1 MTTIADD
8 SPWLSSWT
16 LRSLHGLVLRRT
28 RPDDAGQF
36 RAVPVLFAG
45 SATVP
50 PSPEAVLGQVDDL
63 FRVWRSDLDH
73 AVIVAARYHAQLM
86 AIHPFVDGN
95 GRTGRL
101 MMNLFLLKHHYPPP
115 ALIEPDQRGA
125 YLDALSAADGGDE
138 VPLISVVTSALE
150 RTVAIHEQ
158 LVPALSREPQ
168 RPDRS
173 R

>member
-1 MTTIADD
+1 MLI
-8 SPWLSSWT
+8 
-16 LRSLHGLVLRRT
+16 
-28 RPDDAGQF
+28 
-36 RAVPVLFAG
+36 AG

-50 PSPEAVLGQVDDL
+50 PSPKAVPGQVDDL
-63 FRVWRSDLDH
+63 CRVWRSDPDH
-73 AVIVAARYHAQLM
+73 TVIVAARYHAQLM

-101 MMNLFLLKHHYPPP
+101 MMNLFLLKHHYPP

-158 LVPALSREPQ
+158 LVPALSREPEH
-168 RPDRS
+168 PDRS